1 MQVLFLNQ
9 FFWPDE
15 AATSQLLGDVARE
28 AARRGAVTVICGPPQ
43 YAGSADSA
51 APHGVEIRRVQT
63 AGFGHGKLQK
73 ILSYASFVA
82 GATIHVLF
90 GDRPDV
96 IVSMT
101 TPPLLGVLGWFAQ
114 LRGAHHYIWEMD
126 LYPDVAV
133 ELGVFAR
140 DGMLDKLT
148 GWLADLPRKRADG
161 IIALGPCMERRL
173 RQRGIRATPIT
184 VVHNWADGEAICAQP
199 FPGDGRLKVF
209 YSGNMGLAHDFDTVL
224 PVLEACGPDVLFRM
238 SGGGPRRAD
247 LERACAGLPH
257 CSFSGYHSRQDL
269 ERAFGENDVGLV
281 TQRAETVGTVVPSKV
296 YGILAAG
303 RAVIYVGPSDS
314 TVGQMIDEFQVGW
327 RVPNGDSAGLAALL
341 RRLHCDRNLVE
352 VTGRRARAVFETH
365 FEKTGQVEKILA
377 FCGVSTD
384 CSRFSG

>member
-1 MQVLFLNQ
+1 MRALFLNQ

-28 AARRGAVTVICGPPQ
+28 AAKRGAVTVICGPAQ
-43 YAGSADSA
+43 YAGSEDTA
-51 APHGVEIRRVQT
+51 APDGVEIRRVQT
-63 AGFGHGKLQK
+63 AVFGHGKLQK
-73 ILSYASFVA
+73 ILSYASFGI
-82 GATIHVLF
+82 GAVLPVLF
-90 GDRPDV
+90 GRRPDV

-101 TPPLLGVLGWFAQ
+101 TPPLLGVLGWWAQ
-114 LRGAHHYIWEMD
+114 LRGARHYIWEMD

-161 IIALGPCMERRL
+161 IIALGPCMERRI

-184 VVHNWADGEAICAQP
+184 VVHNWADGAAIRPRP
-199 FPGDGRLKVF
+199 FVLDRTLKVF
-209 YSGNMGLAHDFDTVL
+209 YSGNMGLAHDFDTVIPAVASL
-224 PVLEACGPDVLFRM
+224 GSGIVFRF

-247 LERACAGLPH
+247 LERGCAGLPH

-269 ERAFGENDVGLV
+269 DRAFGENDVGLV

-303 RAVIYVGPSDS
+303 RAVIYVGPPDS

-327 RVPNGDSAGLAALL
+327 RVSNWDSEGLASLL
-341 RRLHCDRNLVE
+341 RRLHGDRNLVE
-352 VTGRRARAVFETH
+352 VTGRRARAVFEAH

-377 FCGVSTD
+377 VFGVSTD
-384 CSRFSG
+384 RSRFSS